1 MEGMRGGEWVEGQVG
16 IHARSYYRSEV
27 RTSSKIVR
35 LNNQCK
41 SLWWCGQEVYGLD
54 AGDVLE

>member
-1 MEGMRGGEWVEGQVG
+1 MEGQVE
-16 IHARSYYRSEV
+16 IHACSYYRSEV

-41 SLWWCGQEVYGLD
+41 SPWWCGQEVYGLD
-54 AGDVLE
+54 VGDGLEVYGKV

>member
-1 MEGMRGGEWVEGQVG
+1 MEGQVG

-41 SLWWCGQEVYGLD
+41 GLWWCGQEVYGLD
-54 AGDVLE
+54 AGDGLEEYGKVWV